1 MIMRKVFLMMAM
13 VLPMVCVH
21 AQIHEEVDDFTGVK
35 KAYTERVQI
44 VKGLIYAFSVEFV
57 QEGDSTLLRCYLR
70 AKRNFT
76 LDGGESNLYFKLS
89 DGSVMNL
96 VCKDDEKS
104 SFRGKGIF
112 KRNAD
117 FDCSLTKEDVRKIAE
132 TSATKFRLE
141 LNIGNL
147 EQIEYEINK
156 RHSKQ
161 FQEQASLFLEYI
173 GK

>member
-1 MIMRKVFLMMAM
+1 MKKVILILAMI
-13 VLPMVCVH
+13 LPMVCVH
-21 AQIHEEVDDFTGVK
+21 AQIHEEVDDFTGEK

-44 VKGLIYAFSVEFV
+44 VKGLIYAFSVEFI

-117 FDCSLTKEDVRKIAE
+117 FDCGLTKEDVRRLADTK
-132 TSATKFRLE
+132 ATKFRLE

-156 RHSKQ
+156 RHSRQ
-161 FQEQASLFLEYI
+161 LQEQASIFLEHI